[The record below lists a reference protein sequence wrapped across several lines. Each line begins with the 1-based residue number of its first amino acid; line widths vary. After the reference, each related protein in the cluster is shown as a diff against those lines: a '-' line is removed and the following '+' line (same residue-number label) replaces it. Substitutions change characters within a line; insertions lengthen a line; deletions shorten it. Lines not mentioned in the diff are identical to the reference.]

1 MLQSSRIM
9 HSTKG
14 SNLYASVL
22 VLSTSYKGDS
32 FHETNL
38 IHNSKSALHPQVHY
52 QFLNLPRGPTST
64 TLQLHYIDL
73 VYNLLPF
80 QQLPALFTN
89 NRPSRDLQEQ
99 RPYLVMATTKVAIA
113 GATGNLGLPILNK
126 VLSAGYPVTVLT
138 RKGSSNTS
146 KLPQNSAITIR
157 EVDYSDVASLTSALQ
172 GINVVVSVLATAVVG
187 GQTPLIEAAVAAGV
201 SRFIPS
207 EFGSNTVNPNAAQLP
222 VFKGKVETL
231 GVLKSKVQSNPGSFS
246 YTQIINGP
254 FFDWGLEHGFI
265 INPAK
270 HTADIYNGGDVY
282 FSTTT
287 LDTIGDA
294 VVGVIRNL
302 DKTANRPLY
311 IQDARVTQNQLIQYA
326 KEKDGKEWSITH
338 KDTNKVR
345 EESFNEL
352 KKGSDGNIGA
362 AMVGFILSA
371 IFDPEYGSDF
381 EGSLD
386 NDLLGIKGYSD
397 DEVRKLVERFL

>member
-1 MLQSSRIM
+1 
-9 HSTKG
+9 
-14 SNLYASVL
+14 
-22 VLSTSYKGDS
+22 
-32 FHETNL
+32 
-38 IHNSKSALHPQVHY
+38 
-52 QFLNLPRGPTST
+52 
-64 TLQLHYIDL
+64 
-73 VYNLLPF
+73 
-80 QQLPALFTN
+80 
-89 NRPSRDLQEQ
+89 
-99 RPYLVMATTKVAIA
+99 MATTKVAIA

>member
-1 MLQSSRIM
+1 
-9 HSTKG
+9 
-14 SNLYASVL
+14 
-22 VLSTSYKGDS
+22 
-32 FHETNL
+32 
-38 IHNSKSALHPQVHY
+38 
-52 QFLNLPRGPTST
+52 
-64 TLQLHYIDL
+64 
-73 VYNLLPF
+73 
-80 QQLPALFTN
+80 
-89 NRPSRDLQEQ
+89 
-99 RPYLVMATTKVAIA
+99 MATTKVAIA

-146 KLPQNSAITIR
+146 KLPQTPSITIR

-207 EFGSNTVNPNAAQLP
+207 EFGSNTVNPKASQLP

-231 GVLKSKVQSNPGSFS
+231 GVLKSKVSSNPGSFS

-302 DKTANRPLY
+302 DKTANRPVY
-311 IQDARVTQNQLIQYA
+311 IQDARVTQNQLIQSA
-326 KEKDGKEWSITH
+326 KEKDGKEWSITQ

-352 KKGSDGNIGA
+352 KKGPDGNIGA